1 MVTAEVGS
9 MRKFIPLALGLV
21 IAVAPVQPVLAA
33 EEKTPAQ
40 QTIALEAVALPVIV
54 DGRLLN
60 YVFCSIRLDLYPNAD
75 GAKVRAKEEYFRD
88 DLVRMGHRSP
98 FTRKDDYT
106 KVDEAKVRAEVMRI
120 APGLVGPGV
129 IKSATIV
136 KQTSQKLM
144 PPPAP
149 QQPRSREIIP

>member
-1 MVTAEVGS
+1 
-9 MRKFIPLALGLV
+9 MRSLAPLALGLT
-21 IAVAPVQPVLAA
+21 IAVAPVEPVLAA
-33 EEKTPAQ
+33 DPPSAP

-54 DGRLLN
+54 DGKLIN

-106 KVDEAKVRAEVMRI
+106 KVDEAKVRAEIMRI
-120 APGLVGPGV
+120 APGLVGRGV
-129 IKSATIV
+129 IRSAVVT

-144 PPPAP
+144 TLPPP
-149 QQPRSREIIP
+149 QQTPSHEIIP